1 MIGNEEPG
9 EGGLGGGWSD
19 GDLWWMEVGR
29 QGCGFLISIECQIL
43 HQKLHHVIVSS
54 VVGQI
59 TQSDWVG
66 LCQQKG
72 STRSAN
78 GFGVKSKSR

>member
-1 MIGNEEPG
+1 MTGTS
-9 EGGLGGGWSD
+9 GGWRSA
-19 GDLWWMEVGR
+19 GS
-29 QGCGFLISIECQIL
+29 GCGFLISIECQIL

-54 VVGQI
+54 VFGQI

-66 LCQQKG
+66 PCQQKG

-78 GFGVKSKSR
+78 GSF